1 MGGLFWTFAER
12 MSAQLVSTVVGIVL
26 ARLLSPDDY
35 GVISI
40 VMVFIA
46 FCNVFATAGL
56 GSAIVQK
63 KEVDST
69 DYNTAFILSFIISAV
84 LYGVLFLTAPWI
96 AVLYEKPVLCSVIRV
111 LGIRLVFTSVNTIQ
125 QAHVRRQMQFRR
137 FFVST
142 IWGTLISCVVGI
154 VMAYKGFGVWAL
166 VAQYMVNTITGT
178 VVLHFVGGWKPQL
191 QFSARKAKEIY
202 SFSSKVIGSQL
213 ISTLEND
220 IRSLIVGKVF
230 GSADLAFYD
239 QGKKYPA
246 LLVTNV
252 NSSINRVM
260 LPFLSRKQDDLQ
272 ELKKTLRRSVQLGVF
287 IMAPLLLGLFS
298 VADTFVLV
306 VLTEKWI
313 EIIPFLKIFCII
325 YLTRPVE
332 ELCHQTVLALGR
344 SDIALIIL
352 AIINVVA
359 LIIVF
364 VAVYAFESVLYI
376 AVFSLVSAF
385 VSTGSFLFAAN
396 RLIGYSFGEQ
406 LADMLPSLSIAA
418 LMGAAV
424 SLMRLLPLSGIALLA
439 LQAFAGAVVYVLL
452 SAVFRIKSLTYIW
465 DKFGSRLIKKLKK

>member
-1 MGGLFWTFAER
+1 M
-12 MSAQLVSTVVGIVL
+12 
-26 ARLLSPDDY
+26 
-35 GVISI
+35 
-40 VMVFIA
+40 
-46 FCNVFATAGL
+46 
-56 GSAIVQK
+56 
-63 KEVDST
+63 
-69 DYNTAFILSFIISAV
+69 
-84 LYGVLFLTAPWI
+84 
-96 AVLYEKPVLCSVIRV
+96 
-111 LGIRLVFTSVNTIQ
+111 
-125 QAHVRRQMQFRR
+125 
-137 FFVST
+137 
-142 IWGTLISCVVGI
+142 
-154 VMAYKGFGVWAL
+154 
-166 VAQYMVNTITGT
+166 
-178 VVLHFVGGWKPQL
+178 
-191 QFSARKAKEIY
+191 
-202 SFSSKVIGSQL
+202 IGSQL